1 MDVKREFAHAIPNA
15 IRYTICVPPVA
26 LYNIF
31 NRFRLVN
38 HVRKEVKTM
47 MSFLRERGQGM
58 VEYGMILVLVAVVV
72 VIALTAMGPL
82 VRNMFSTINASL

>member
-1 MDVKREFAHAIPNA
+1 MF
-15 IRYTICVPPVA
+15 
-26 LYNIF
+26 F
-31 NRFRLVN
+31 
-38 HVRKEVKTM
+38 
-47 MSFLRERGQGM
+47 FLRARGQGM